1 MNAIIRTSL
10 TRIASFDEFTVEPR
24 PRSNWAEGDYVV
36 GEVLQP
42 QDPGVLIEL
51 VNGRMI
57 RVDVGDRLMGAFGT
71 RNATLEAN
79 GSWRDIG
86 DDGRMNA
93 MTAAGLFGA
102 ITSKS
107 PFMPRLTELAYRG
120 HVLVDNHKA
129 TMRDFVPAGSGRSF
143 DTPVLLVVGSSMS
156 AGKTRSA
163 AIIIRRLK
171 AMGLRVLAAKLTGAG
186 RHRDVLSMGDAGA
199 DFIFD
204 FVDAGLPSTIC
215 SAADYRQAI
224 GGLLSRMAGVQAD
237 VAVIEAGASPLEP
250 YNGDTL
256 YDLLENNLKMLVMC
270 ASDPYAVIG
279 MMEAFGKRP
288 DLVTGAACNTD
299 ASMAMIDRLTGLT
312 TLRVIER
319 SSLPALDR
327 MLRNRLGLDG

>member
-1 MNAIIRTSL
+1 MNHIIRASL
-10 TRIASFDEFTVEPR
+10 SRIANFGEFAFEPL
-24 PRSNWAEGDYVV
+24 PRSDWAEGDYVV

-51 VNGRMI
+51 INGRMT
-57 RVDVGDRLMGAFGT
+57 RVDVGDGLLGAFGT

-79 GSWRDIG
+79 GSWRDID

-102 ITSKS
+102 VTSKS
-107 PFMPRLTELAYRG
+107 PFMPRLTELVYRG
-120 HVLVDNHKA
+120 HVLVDNHKVI
-129 TMRDFVPAGSGRSF
+129 MRDFVPPGPDRSF
-143 DTPVLLVVGSSMS
+143 DIPVLMIVGSSMS

-199 DFIFD
+199 DYIFD

-215 SAADYRQAI
+215 PEADYRQAI
-224 GGLLSRMAGVQAD
+224 GALLSRMAGIQAD

-256 YDLLENNLKMLVMC
+256 YAMLEDNLKMLVMC
-270 ASDPYAVIG
+270 ASDPYAVVG
-279 MMEAFGKRP
+279 MMRTFGKRP

-312 TLRVIER
+312 TLRIIER
-319 SSLPALDR
+319 ASLPDLDR
-327 MLRNRLGLDG
+327 MLRDRLALNR